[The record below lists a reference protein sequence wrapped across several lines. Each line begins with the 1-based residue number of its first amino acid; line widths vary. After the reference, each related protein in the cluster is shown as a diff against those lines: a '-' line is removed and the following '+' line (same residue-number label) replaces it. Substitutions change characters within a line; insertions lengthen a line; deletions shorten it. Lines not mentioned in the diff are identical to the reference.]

1 MFETGLHFNSL
12 SMQTLKSHPL
22 SLKRLCD
29 KDEMSSSISSKTVQC
44 HVPHRAWPFPL
55 HVHPCFSHAFEL
67 QQCSSE
73 HYKSVLKCALSVF
86 LKCVGYVKGLFCFP
100 LSQLLAW
107 FFTALPTDL
116 VRLVLRG
123 CRGDFRGETSMMA
136 LFASVPDQ
144 SVKCMHNL
152 RANSLNH
159 CFVWVLGFKS
169 HPAVVRS
176 MA

>member
-116 VRLVLRG
+116 VRLVLVRMPG
-123 CRGDFRGETSMMA
+123 RFQRWD
-136 LFASVPDQ
+136 
-144 SVKCMHNL
+144 
-152 RANSLNH
+152 LNDGTVRLSPRPVSEVH
-159 CFVWVLGFKS
+159 AQLACELFKS
-169 HPAVVRS
+169 LLCLGIRF
-176 MA
+176 